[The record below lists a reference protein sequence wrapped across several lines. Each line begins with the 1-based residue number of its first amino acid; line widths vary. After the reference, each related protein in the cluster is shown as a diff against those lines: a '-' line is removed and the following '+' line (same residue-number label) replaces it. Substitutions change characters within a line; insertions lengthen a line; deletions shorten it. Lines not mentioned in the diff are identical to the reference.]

1 MGVTPPE
8 SPPELPP
15 ESTPEPPPADDP
27 RWLERAQLGDRDA
40 QASLIRGL
48 QDVWFRYCWS
58 MLRDDEM
65 ARDATQET
73 ARRFLAGLAQFRG
86 ASRLRT
92 WSLGIATNV
101 CRELQRKCPR
111 KLAGEPSLRLV
122 RDDAAGPA
130 DQAVDREDQA
140 ALYRVVEALPD
151 RQREAVVLRYFEGL
165 STAEAAE
172 AMACSPGTVKAT
184 LSQALRKLRGQL
196 EARA

>member
-8 SPPELPP
+8 RAPE
-15 ESTPEPPPADDP
+15 DDP
-27 RWLERAQLGDRDA
+27 RLLERAGRGDRGA
-40 QASLIRGL
+40 QASLIRAM
-48 QDVWFRYCWS
+48 QDVWYRYCWS

-73 ARRFLAGLAQFRG
+73 ARRFLAGLAGFRG
-86 ASRLRT
+86 GSRLRT

-101 CRELQRKCPR
+101 CREFRRKRRPGM
-111 KLAGEPSLRLV
+111 AGDASLRLV
-122 RDDAAGPA
+122 RDDEAGPA
-130 DQAVDREDQA
+130 DRAADREAHA
-140 ALYRVVEALPD
+140 AVHRVVETLPD

-165 STAEAAE
+165 STAETAE

-196 EARA
+196 ETLA

>member
-1 MGVTPPE
+1 MGVTPGD
-8 SPPELPP
+8 
-15 ESTPEPPPADDP
+15 DDP
-27 RWLERAQLGDRDA
+27 QVLERARVGDREA

-73 ARRFLAGLAQFRG
+73 ARRFLAGLPGFRG
-86 ASRLRT
+86 ASQLKT

-101 CRELQRKCPR
+101 CRELRRKR
-111 KLAGEPSLRLV
+111 RGGVAGESSLRLV
-122 RDDAAGPA
+122 RDAEAGPA
-130 DQAVDREDQA
+130 DRAAEREAQA
-140 ALYRVVEALPD
+140 ALHRVVDSLPD

-165 STAEAAE
+165 NTAETAE

-196 EARA
+196 EALA